1 MISYI
6 IKRLLLAVITLT
18 IILLVSYIM
27 LRLAPGDPTRSD
39 MLTGTG
45 ETVNSQSGF
54 LTQNNSLREKLN
66 LDKPVLTGFILWLGN
81 ILRNGD
87 FGESATVEPG
97 RKVTDII
104 AERAWFTIKLN
115 LWAIFI
121 TYLLSIPIGVFSAAR
136 AGTLFARSCETV
148 LFILY
153 SLPVMWVGLLLQ
165 AWLCEGG
172 KFPIFPLSAMP
183 PDPET
188 LHLSIWE
195 YQWQQL
201 RHTVL
206 PVICLTYAGF
216 AGLSRYT
223 RGSVLQNI
231 HSDYIRSARAK
242 GLSENRILWKHA
254 FGNALITMVT
264 LFSGIL
270 PSLIAGSV
278 IVEYIFNLPGM
289 GTLSLQA
296 LSSRD
301 YPLQMALFTF
311 AGTLTLT
318 GILLADLLYIAV
330 DPRIRLT
337 K

>member
-136 AGTLFARSCETV
+136 AGTLFDRSCETV

-172 KFPIFPLSAMP
+172 KFPIFPLAAMP